1 MKVYRH
7 LLKFFFSSSLKGWCS
22 TSYLDLE
29 NFRAIGKT
37 NNKEFSDSE
46 QPLSALM
53 EKLLTLSLGFLE
65 LVGKASGLHGE
76 ASCVQ
81 SVPPPNRQPNW
92 LIVGSADHLGCD

>member
-29 NFRAIGKT
+29 NFRVIGKT

-53 EKLLTLSLGFLE
+53 EKLLTLSLGLGSME
-65 LVGKASGLHGE
+65 RLPVCSL
-76 ASCVQ
+76 SL
-81 SVPPPNRQPNW
+81 PPIDN
-92 LIVGSADHLGCD
+92 LTG